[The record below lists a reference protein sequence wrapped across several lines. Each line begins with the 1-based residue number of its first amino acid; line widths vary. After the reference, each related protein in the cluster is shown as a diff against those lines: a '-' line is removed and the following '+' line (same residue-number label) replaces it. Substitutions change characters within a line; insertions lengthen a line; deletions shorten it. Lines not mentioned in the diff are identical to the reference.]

1 MDKLGGPQLSLAD
14 TKAVICEKCGCEIF
28 EQGLLLRE
36 VSALMT
42 GTGQPGIIP
51 VPVFLCSKCG
61 HVNSQFLPEEIKNGG
76 IVQSN
81 L

>member
-1 MDKLGGPQLSLAD
+1 MDKLGGPRISLAD
-14 TKAVICEKCGCEIF
+14 TSTVVCEACGGKVF
-28 EQGLLLRE
+28 EQAVMIQK

-51 VPVFLCSKCG
+51 IPVFMCSKCG
-61 HVNSQFLPEEIKNGG
+61 HVNAEFLPQELKDGNTESK
-76 IVQSN
+76 